1 MPVVHRTSLVP
12 YTAAQMYALVND
24 VDAYPAFLPGCR
36 SARRIAGDDD
46 EVTAEVELAR
56 GALHRR
62 FITRNRLQR
71 NKMIEMR
78 LVDGP
83 FRQLEGFW
91 RFDEL
96 DEGRASRVT
105 LDLEFEFSSRVVALA
120 IGPVFNAIANSLVDA
135 FAQRAR
141 EVYGKSA

>member
-1 MPVVHRTSLVP
+1 MPVVRRSSLVP
-12 YTAAQMYALVND
+12 YTAAQMYGLVND
-24 VDAYPAFLPGCR
+24 VNAYPDFLPGCR
-36 SARRIAGDDD
+36 SARRLSMTED
-46 EVTAEVELAR
+46 EVTAEIELAR
-56 GALHRR
+56 GALHRT
-62 FITRNRLQR
+62 FTTRNRLQP

-96 DEGRASRVT
+96 DEGRASRVS
-105 LDLEFEFSSRVVALA
+105 LDLDFEFSNRVVALA

-135 FAQRAR
+135 FVKRAR
-141 EVYGKSA
+141 EVYGKPV